1 MGKSSI
7 FISSYPLSLKAV
19 SLGRLVSFVKNP
31 GQDSFDPT
39 LELPDKPQVLSTT
52 SEINNISKVLS
63 ASNGAGLEVALTTF
77 ASIFLKGE
85 SKDVRLLEAKQ
96 GVEYLLLNADD
107 WFERICKSEMTQT
120 WLERAA
126 MRGRKSYLVTGLQ
139 TLSNVDIKTDV
150 TWKLG
155 NGAGAQ
161 IPLLA
166 ASSVPLPTPLDP
178 AAKAD
183 YSVERGL
190 TNAGNLP
197 EEKVY
202 GIQYREIK
210 LKKGTRS
217 TVSNASLRS
226 KIWWEQICT
235 DRDASGMDMDDEEED
250 AIEAE
255 LLDGLTDSTEI
266 PSDVAM
272 NEEETYLHA

>member
-1 MGKSSI
+1 MSKSTI
-7 FISSYPLSLKAV
+7 FISSYPLSLDVV

-52 SEINNISKVLS
+52 GEINNISKVLR
-63 ASNGAGLEVALTTF
+63 ASNGAGFEVALTNF
-77 ASIFLKGE
+77 ASVFLKAE

-96 GVEYLLLNADD
+96 GVQYLLLHADD
-107 WFERICKSEMTQT
+107 WFERTCKSELTQT

-139 TLSNVDIKTDV
+139 TLSNGDIKTDV
-150 TWKLG
+150 ASKLG
-155 NGAGAQ
+155 TGAGAQ

-166 ASSVPLPTPLDP
+166 ASGVPLPTPLDP

-190 TNAGNLP
+190 TNTGNLP
-197 EEKVY
+197 DEKVY

-210 LKKGTRS
+210 LKKGNRS
-217 TVSNASLRS
+217 TGPIANLRS

-235 DRDASGMDMDDEEED
+235 DRDASGIDMDEEEED
-250 AIEAE
+250 TIEAE
-255 LLDGLTDSTEI
+255 LLDSLTDSTEI
-266 PSDVAM
+266 ASEVAT
-272 NEEETYLHA
+272 NEEEIYLRA